1 MIEINNQTKLK
12 IDLKKTAVLADA
24 FLRAYKKGGRSVSLA
39 LVGPIR
45 MRRLNNDYRGIDQ
58 ATDVLSFPA
67 ETPAKNKARSAA
79 PANKHLGE
87 IIINLAE
94 IKKPGKYRMMLEE
107 IGLEA
112 GAYGRPPKAGRGD
125 NYLFYFFLIHGLL
138 HLAGY
143 DDATEK
149 GRREMMERGKEFL
162 ARNK

>member
-12 IDLKKTAVLADA
+12 IDLKKTAALADA
-24 FLRAYKKGGRSVSLA
+24 FLRAYKKSAWSVSLA
-39 LVGPIR
+39 LVGPTR
-45 MRRLNNDYRGIDQ
+45 MRHLNRDYRGIDQ

-67 ETPAKNKARSAA
+67 LGLVK
-79 PANKHLGE
+79 KHLGE

-94 IKKPGKYRMMLEE
+94 TRKTSKYRMMIEE
-107 IGLEA
+107 IGLHPA
-112 GAYGRPPKAGRGD
+112 SCGRPPKTGRGD
-125 NYLFYFFLIHGLL
+125 NYLFYFLFIHGLL
-138 HLAGY
+138 HLIGY